1 MSSKDAPMRKRVHA
15 DVQAHIKEVR
25 EKFLKEFSDQDDK
38 LECANA

>member
-1 MSSKDAPMRKRVHA
+1 MSSKDALTRQRVRA

-25 EKFLKEFSDQDDK
+25 EKFLKKFSDNEDK